1 MREAIAGFYGSNFR
15 NDLLILLLCYVPI
28 SLLIGLG
35 LRPALSGLNHLF
47 DKKLAET
54 EFMMCEPHE
63 AELSRS
69 TQLSMLLQASLSI
82 EDLRLV
88 TAERAQKFENNYR
101 KMVRIGFLAIAIIPL
116 IFLIQSRIKDRV
128 PDFVDYLYYRNL
140 CMADC
145 YRIYPYKTG
154 GTKRNGRYVL

>member
-1 MREAIAGFYGSNFR
+1 MVCSFVYVNIIYALSLTFKHIGKALCVILVILQIPGSSGTYPIEMTPAFFQKLHPLLPFTYGVNAMREAIAGFYGSNFR

-69 TQLSMLLQASLSI
+69 THLFPS
-82 EDLRLV
+82 
-88 TAERAQKFENNYR
+88 
-101 KMVRIGFLAIAIIPL
+101 
-116 IFLIQSRIKDRV
+116 
-128 PDFVDYLYYRNL
+128 
-140 CMADC
+140 
-145 YRIYPYKTG
+145 KTFA
-154 GTKRNGRYVL
+154 L